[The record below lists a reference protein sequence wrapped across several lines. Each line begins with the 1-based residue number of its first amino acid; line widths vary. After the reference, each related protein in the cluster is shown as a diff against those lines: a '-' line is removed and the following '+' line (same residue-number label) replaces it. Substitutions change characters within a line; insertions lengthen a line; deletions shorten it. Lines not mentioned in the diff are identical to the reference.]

1 MEQDAYVRIDR
12 RYMYLIVEALTLDSA
27 SDKLFTLKM
36 YSYYESIAI
45 CF

>member
-12 RYMYLIVEALTLDSA
+12 RYLIVEALTLDSA